1 MKHGFIRTAAAVV
14 AAAFLCAGSANAAQF
29 QGSVS
34 AKSAI
39 LVDADSGRVLFEKN
53 ADERSLIA
61 STTKIM
67 TGLLVCEAGDLAREI
82 SVPPEAAGV
91 EGSSLY
97 LKAGERITVKELL
110 YGLMLRSGND
120 AAVALAIATAGSV
133 DTFVSRMNEKAQA
146 LGLEH
151 THFENPNGLDGE
163 EHFSTA
169 RDLSKLC
176 VHAMENETFRTVVSS
191 KSFTEH
197 SRSFTNHN
205 KLLWRVEGADGVK
218 TGYTKKAGRIL
229 AGSATRDGQRLI
241 CVTICDPDDWRDQQA
256 LLDYG
261 FSEFPARTIVTA
273 GRDGRKRTGRWKQNA
288 ARFACDRGGFFVSGG
303 RRRDGT
309 DHFARAGVFLRA
321 GSAGCG
327 RVAGSSGR
335 RRAGFAGAGI
345 LCADGGGTYARARI
359 LETDIRR
366 VTWSSGCKKFYQI
379 TA

>member
-1 MKHGFIRTAAAVV
+1 MV

-82 SVPPEAAGV
+82 SVPPVAAGV

-133 DTFVSRMNEKAQA
+133 DAFVKRMNEKAQA
-146 LGLEH
+146 LGMEH

-163 EHFSTA
+163 NHYSTA

-176 VHAMENETFRTVVSS
+176 AYAMEKETFRAVVSS
-191 KSFTEH
+191 KSFTERG
-197 SRSFTNHN
+197 RSFTNHN

-241 CVTICDPDDWRDQQA
+241 CVTICDPDDDQQA

-273 GRDGRKRTGRWKQNA
+273 GETVGSVPVVGSKTQRVSLVTGADFSYPVAEGETVQTILHAPEFVYAPVLPGAAGWLEVLVDGAQVSQVPVYYAQTAEELTPERGFWKRI
-288 ARFACDRGGFFVSGG
+288 FGG
-303 RRRDGT
+303 
-309 DHFARAGVFLRA
+309 
-321 GSAGCG
+321 
-327 RVAGSSGR
+327 
-335 RRAGFAGAGI
+335 
-345 LCADGGGTYARARI
+345 
-359 LETDIRR
+359 
-366 VTWSSGCKKFYQI
+366 
-379 TA
+379 

>member
-1 MKHGFIRTAAAVV
+1 MVAAV
-14 AAAFLCAGSANAAQF
+14 FLCAGSAGAAEF
-29 QGSVS
+29 QGRIS

-67 TGLLVCEAGDLAREI
+67 TGLLVCEAGGLEREV

-133 DTFVSRMNEKAQA
+133 DAFVKRMNEKAQA
-146 LGLEH
+146 LGMEH

-163 EHFSTA
+163 NHYSTA

-241 CVTICDPDDWRDQQA
+241 CVTISDPDDWCDQQA

-261 FSEFPARTIVTA
+261 FSEFPAQMIVTA
-273 GRDGRKRTGRWKQNA
+273 GETVGSICVVGSKTQR
-288 ARFACDRGGFFVSGG
+288 VSLVT
-303 RRRDGT
+303 GT
-309 DHFARAGVFLRA
+309 DFSYPVAEGETVETVLHAPEFSYAPVLPGAAGWLEVLVDGAHVSQVPVYYAQTAEELTPER
-321 GSAGCG
+321 
-327 RVAGSSGR
+327 
-335 RRAGFAGAGI
+335 GFWKRI
-345 LCADGGGTYARARI
+345 FGG
-359 LETDIRR
+359 
-366 VTWSSGCKKFYQI
+366 
-379 TA
+379 

>member
-1 MKHGFIRTAAAVV
+1 MKHGFIQAAAAVV
-14 AAAFLCAGSANAAQF
+14 AAVFLCAGSAGAAEF
-29 QGSVS
+29 QGRIS

-133 DTFVSRMNEKAQA
+133 DAFVSRMNEKAQA
-146 LGLEH
+146 LGMEH

-163 EHFSTA
+163 NHYSTA

-176 VHAMENETFRTVVSS
+176 VYAMENETFRTVVSS

-241 CVTICDPDDWRDQQA
+241 CVTISDPDDWRDQQA

-273 GRDGRKRTGRWKQNA
+273 GETVGSICVVGSKTQRVSLVTGADFSYPVAEGETVQTILHA
-288 ARFACDRGGFFVSGG
+288 PEFSYAPVLSG
-303 RRRDGT
+303 
-309 DHFARAGVFLRA
+309 
-321 GSAGCG
+321 
-327 RVAGSSGR
+327 VAGWLEVLVDGVQVSQVPVYYAQTAEETAPAR
-335 RRAGFAGAGI
+335 GFWKRI
-345 LCADGGGTYARARI
+345 FGG
-359 LETDIRR
+359 
-366 VTWSSGCKKFYQI
+366 
-379 TA
+379 